1 MTVSR
6 PARRNRRKWHVFLCA
21 GIGPL
26 IFFLA
31 AAVGGDAFER
41 PPSVGPFAE
50 IRFGLAAHDMDGLWS
65 GSSKENGP
73 DVCVEAIFDRSLFEL
88 FYATARPT
96 LGVGLN
102 TRGDTSKVYGG
113 FMLQWESAWSIL
125 FSTGIGLALHN
136 GECDTNRVDRKSLG
150 SRVLFRVP
158 IEIGYAIDRHHRIV
172 VAFDH
177 VSNAGLASPNEGLDT
192 LGLFYGYRF

>member
-1 MTVSR
+1 MTVLR
-6 PARRNRRKWHVFLCA
+6 PACRSYRKWHGFLCA

-31 AAVGGDAFER
+31 AAGRGDAFER
-41 PPSVGPFAE
+41 PSSAGPFAE
-50 IRFGLAAHDMDGLWS
+50 IRIGLAAHDMDGLWS

-73 DVCVEAIFDRSLFEL
+73 DVCAEAIFDRSLFDL
-88 FYATARPT
+88 LYATARPN
-96 LGVGLN
+96 LGVSLN
-102 TRGDTSKVYGG
+102 TRGDTSKLYGG
-113 FMLQWESAWSIL
+113 VLLQWESAWPIL

-136 GECDTNRVDRKSLG
+136 GECDTDRADRKSLG
-150 SRVLFRVP
+150 SQVLFRVP